1 MSKNDKQKENK
12 KEKYSVG
19 LTDVSGKDG
28 FYRPK
33 IETGRWSL
41 GMEIMRANFVKLIGF
56 NLFMLLFIA
65 PIAYLILMREAA
77 LSQATSLE
85 PFSANLGLGF
95 MPAINITALP
105 EFLQFKADWSWFIY
119 LPLAILWLGVGLSG
133 GMFVMRNLA
142 WGERVRVYKTFFL
155 GVKRNVLTLLVPSA
169 IFGVVLTASMLAYSY
184 TRYIIAL
191 NGSAWYLVVS
201 QILLII
207 IMIYTGLWYLTAV
220 SMGVTYNS
228 GIFALIKNALIV
240 NTVLL
245 PLNAFFA
252 AFGGLIFALLLLG
265 QSFMMLAFLFILMFG
280 VSFFTVVWTVYTQW
294 LFDKFI
300 NPNIKN
306 KYEPT
311 KEEIEAKKLRD
322 KIEKQAERNDGFV
335 TVGQGVMA
343 DLGDVKPITEGEIS
357 LKIAPYYTRADLE
370 RLAKDKAAFESADN
384 GETK

>member
-65 PIAYLILMREAA
+65 PIAYLILMREAT

-191 NGSAWYLVVS
+191 NGSAWYLVLS

-370 RLAKDKAAFESADN
+370 RLAKDKAAFESDDN